1 MSIKRISQVSFIIVI
16 LVIVLALFINFSLIV
31 NVEEFLDQNNELEN
45 ALTIEKTRLIS
56 QYDIIETLSILNSD
70 SVLYDQAYE
79 TSLLHVETMK
89 SIINQ
94 SQALFVDMNQYSLN
108 RHDRYINQIQP
119 IFLNI
124 EGQLNDLSTPFSDQ
138 PLQSKLDI
146 VSQLE
151 QSIVS
156 YVSLNSDLQML
167 IANDIRYLINGIF
180 LLLVVFIFL
189 FLFTISGFVSTQLP
203 YIQKSLAALGNHHY
217 DQQITNIKPFFTEE
231 KNIHNEISDLFDEN
245 RFIEEVRKEMQNIY
259 SMEDALDLMFV
270 KIRDRIEIDRL
281 GVAFVDYKREKFI
294 AEYSVMNNH
303 DIFLGPGFEVD
314 IKDSSLKNILKHKQ
328 PVIIDDIAKRFQHK
342 PTSPALAL
350 LSKENIQSN
359 FTIPLITNSIVFGF
373 LFFSSR
379 KTAFFTDE
387 ATSFLEKMIVEINS
401 LINRAYF
408 SKIIF
413 SKITESFAQLVESK
427 DNDTGDHIDRMVNY
441 SIALAKKVQSKQRK
455 QGYEIDDKLI
465 LEIGRQA
472 SSHDIGKVGIP
483 DAILKK
489 DGPLDDKEW
498 TIMKKHPE
506 IGANIFKGLR
516 NDLKIFDENFY
527 MVAQDITMYHHEKW
541 DGSGYPNGLSGF
553 DIPLSARIVAIADVF
568 DAISSKRVYKEA
580 FDLETS
586 FDIIKKGKGTHF
598 DPYLVDC
605 FIEAKETII
614 SIYKTSYNLT

>member
-1 MSIKRISQVSFIIVI
+1 MSIKRLSQISFIIVM
-16 LVIVLALFINFSLIV
+16 LVIALSLFINFSLVVRI
-31 NVEEFLDQNNELEN
+31 EEFLDQNNKLEN
-45 ALTIEKTRLIS
+45 SLTIEKTKLIS
-56 QYDIIETLSILNSD
+56 QYDIMETLSVIETE
-70 SVLYDQAYE
+70 SVFIHQAFN
-79 TSLLHVETMK
+79 TSLNHIETIE
-89 SIINQ
+89 SIIDQ

-119 IFLNI
+119 LFQNI
-124 EGQLNDLSTPFSDQ
+124 ELQLNDLKTPFSDQ
-138 PLQSKLDI
+138 SLQAKLLL
-146 VSQLE
+146 VYQLE
-151 QSIVS
+151 QNINN
-156 YVSLNSDLQML
+156 YVSLNSDLQTL
-167 IANDIRYLINGIF
+167 ITNDIRYLVNGIF
-180 LLLVVFIFL
+180 LLLVFFIFL
-189 FLFTISGFVSTQLP
+189 FLYTISGFVSTQLP
-203 YIQKSLAALGNHHY
+203 YIQKSLTSLGNHHY

-231 KNIHNEISDLFDEN
+231 KNIHKEISDLFDEN

-259 SMEDALDLMFV
+259 TMEDALDLMFV
-270 KIRDRIEIDRL
+270 KIRERIKIDRI

-294 AEYSVMNNH
+294 AEYSVMDNH
-303 DIFLGPGFEVD
+303 EIFLGPGFEVD
-314 IKDSSLKNILKHKQ
+314 FADSSLKNILKHKQ
-328 PVIIDDIAKRFQHK
+328 PVIIDDISKRYQHK
-342 PTSPALAL
+342 PTSSALTL
-350 LSKENIQSN
+350 LTKENIQSN

-379 KTAFFTDE
+379 KKSFFDDE
-387 ATSFLEKMIVEINS
+387 ATAFLEKMIVEINS

-441 SIALAKKVQSKQRK
+441 SIALAKKVQSKPPK

-472 SSHDIGKVGIP
+472 SSHDIGKVGVP

-489 DGPLDDKEW
+489 DGPLDESEW
-498 TIMKKHPE
+498 AIMKKHPE
-506 IGANIFKGLR
+506 IGANIFKELR

-541 DGSGYPNGLSGF
+541 DGSGYPDGLSGF
-553 DIPLSARIVAIADVF
+553 DIPLAARIVAIADVF

-586 FDIIKKGKGTHF
+586 FDIIKKGKGTHL

-605 FIEAKETII
+605 FIESKETII
-614 SIYKTSYNLT
+614 SIYKASYKLT